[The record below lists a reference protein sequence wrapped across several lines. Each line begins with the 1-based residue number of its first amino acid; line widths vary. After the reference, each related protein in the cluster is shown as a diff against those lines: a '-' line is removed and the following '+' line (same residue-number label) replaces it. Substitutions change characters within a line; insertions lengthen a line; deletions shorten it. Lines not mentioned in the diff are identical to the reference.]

1 MPRTSETSA
10 SSSSLQKLFTVHPG
24 EVTAASTPDP
34 STGPS
39 TASGPDW
46 EALEPRTLWYRA
58 GRPVLDSLLLV
69 STLPIALPLMALVS
83 LASMVAFRSWRRVFF
98 IQPRIGYRGRVFQLM
113 KFRTMSEPTGTVFA
127 AWSNG
132 DPARVTP
139 FGRFLRSTHLDELPQ
154 LYNVLRGE
162 MSFIGP
168 RPEMVEVE
176 QWALSEIPGFDE
188 RLAVKPGITGLAQV
202 TQGYT
207 PRDVEAYRRKLA
219 INRQFIASMSIA
231 GDLAI
236 LVRTGLWILRGR
248 GWSWCRPSK
257 A

>member
-248 GWSWCRPSK
+248 GWSWRRPSK